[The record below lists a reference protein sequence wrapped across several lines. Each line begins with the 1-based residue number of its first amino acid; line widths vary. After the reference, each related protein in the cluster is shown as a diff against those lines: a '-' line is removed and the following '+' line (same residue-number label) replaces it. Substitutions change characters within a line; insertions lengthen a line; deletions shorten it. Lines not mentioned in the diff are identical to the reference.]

1 LARKKEKGTM
11 LYTFVILLAPAP
23 DDLPLGI
30 FGNPIQYLQCD
41 RLIAAIEPDVD
52 IEALKLL
59 PEQSLMQAIVNQ
71 NLKICQFSFLTIGLV
86 K

>member
-1 LARKKEKGTM
+1 
-11 LYTFVILLAPAP
+11 
-23 DDLPLGI
+23 
-30 FGNPIQYLQCD
+30 LQCD